1 MQQINGMPINEAY
14 RYYPEM
20 VTTQDIQ
27 DSLSRLA
34 DIEAVLINSTYLWS
48 DMTPESLEDEIV
60 RMDSWQQQFPGYS
73 PKELDEEFE
82 KQGRFIADIKYK
94 FEDAFGC
101 IATDDPD
108 KILDFVFNMID
119 EFVEL
124 KNKISELSE
133 KYCK

>member
-27 DSLSRLA
+27 DNLDRLEA
-34 DIEAVLINSTYLWS
+34 IEGVLINNTQLWS
-48 DMTPESLEDEIV
+48 DMTPESLEEEIV
-60 RMDSWQQQFPGYS
+60 RMDSWQQQFPGYT
-73 PKELDEEFE
+73 PEDLDEEFE
-82 KQGRFIADIKYK
+82 KQGRFIADIKYH
-94 FEDAFGC
+94 FEEQLGM
-101 IATDDPD
+101 IYTDDPD
-108 KILDFVFNMID
+108 KILDFVFNVID

-124 KNKISELSE
+124 KSQISELSE

>member
-1 MQQINGMPINEAY
+1 MQQINGMSINEAY

-27 DSLSRLA
+27 DNLDRFA
-34 DIEAVLINSTYLWS
+34 DIEGVLINNTELWS
-48 DMTPESLEDEIV
+48 DMTAGSLEEELV
-60 RMDSWQQQFPGYS
+60 RMDSWRQQFPGYS

-82 KQGRFIADIKYK
+82 KQGRFIADIKYH
-94 FEDAFGC
+94 FEEQLGM
-101 IATDDPD
+101 IYTGDPD
-108 KILDFVFNMID
+108 KILDFVFNMVD

-124 KNKISELSE
+124 KNQISELSE

>member
-27 DSLSRLA
+27 DNLDRLA
-34 DIEAVLINSTYLWS
+34 DIEGVLINNTELWS
-48 DMTPESLEDEIV
+48 DMTPESLEEELV
-60 RMDSWQQQFPGYS
+60 RMGSWQRQFSDYT

-82 KQGRFIADIKYK
+82 KQGRFIADLKCK

-108 KILDFVFNMID
+108 KILYFVFNMID

-124 KNKISELSE
+124 KNQISELSE
-133 KYCK
+133 KYHK

>member
-27 DSLSRLA
+27 DNLDRLA
-34 DIEAVLINSTYLWS
+34 DIEGVLINNTGLWS
-48 DMTPESLEDEIV
+48 DMTPESLEEELV
-60 RMDSWQQQFPGYS
+60 RMDSWQQQFPDYS
-73 PKELDEEFE
+73 PEELDEEFE
-82 KQGRFIADIKYK
+82 KQGGFIADIKYH
-94 FEDAFGC
+94 FEEQLGM
-101 IATDDPD
+101 IYTDDPD

-124 KNKISELSE
+124 KNQISELSE

>member
-14 RYYPEM
+14 RYYPDM

-27 DSLSRLA
+27 DNLDRLA
-34 DIEAVLINSTYLWS
+34 DIEGVLINNTGLWS
-48 DMTPESLEDEIV
+48 DMTPQSLEEELV
-60 RMDSWQQQFPGYS
+60 RMDSWQQQFPGYN
-73 PKELDEEFE
+73 PEELDDEFE

-94 FEDAFGC
+94 FEEQLGM
-101 IATDDPD
+101 IYTNDPD

-119 EFVEL
+119 EFVGL
-124 KNKISELSE
+124 KNQISEVSE

>member
-27 DSLSRLA
+27 DNLDRLEA
-34 DIEAVLINSTYLWS
+34 IEGVIINNTGLWS
-48 DMTPESLEDEIV
+48 DMTPQSLEEELV
-60 RMDSWQQQFPGYS
+60 RMDSWQQHFPGYT
-73 PKELDEEFE
+73 PEDLDEEFE
-82 KQGRFIADIKYK
+82 KQGRFIADIKHK
-94 FEDAFGC
+94 FEEQLGM
-101 IATDDPD
+101 IYTDDPD

-124 KNKISELSE
+124 KKQISELSE
-133 KYCK
+133 KYK

>member
-27 DSLSRLA
+27 DNLDRLEA
-34 DIEAVLINSTYLWS
+34 IEGVLINNTGLWS
-48 DMTPESLEDEIV
+48 DMTPESLEDELV
-60 RMDSWQQQFPGYS
+60 RMDSWRQRFPDYS

-82 KQGRFIADIKYK
+82 KQGRFIADLKDKVEYH
-94 FEDAFGC
+94 FGGLL
-101 IATDDPD
+101 TDDPD

-124 KNKISELSE
+124 KNQISELSE

>member
-27 DSLSRLA
+27 DNLDRLEA
-34 DIEAVLINSTYLWS
+34 IEGVLINNTQLWL
-48 DMTPESLEDEIV
+48 DMTPGSLEAELV
-60 RMDSWQQQFPGYS
+60 RMDSWQQQFPDYS
-73 PKELDEEFE
+73 PKELYEEFE

-124 KNKISELSE
+124 KKQISELSE
-133 KYCK
+133 KYK